1 MVQAMDAESVLAVA
15 AGTGGVVMGLAPLL
29 QLRRIRER
37 GHADDVS
44 ITFLLII
51 AAGAA
56 VWMAYGFALPNLALI
71 LPNVV
76 AVATNLATALTAAR
90 FRSAPA
96 TAGSARGA

>member
-1 MVQAMDAESVLAVA
+1 MDAEPVLAVA
-15 AGTGGVVMGLAPLL
+15 AATGGVFMALAPLL

-44 ITFLLII
+44 IPFLLII

-56 VWMAYGFALPNLALI
+56 VWLAYGFALPNVALI

-76 AVATNLATALTAAR
+76 AVFTNLATAAAAAR
-90 FRSAPA
+90 FRSAA
-96 TAGSARGA
+96 AVAGRVL